1 MSAACSAGRNGRRCW
16 PRRSR
21 GRRGRAIPIQERAI
35 TSTGGGRWSAS
46 SPTRACARPPICSA
60 CAPPGGAPPSARRT
74 ACRSRSVPRISS
86 PSLPPRGAGSSL
98 GARRSPWR
106 EESMSER
113 AVVREVGLR
122 DGLQSLAETMPTEQ
136 KIAWLEAEYRA
147 GVRDIEVSSFVPPK
161 LLPQLADAEA
171 VVRHALSLPGLTVSA
186 LIPNLKGAE
195 RGLALG
201 VHEMNFV
208 LSVSESHNRANVRR
222 STAESIADFRRVVAL
237 VRAAPPGRRPRL
249 ACGLA
254 TAFGCTIEG
263 DVDEDRVCQIAAE
276 VAEAGTDAITL
287 ADTVGYGNPAAVERV
302 FRRVI
307 AEVAPLPVSGH
318 FHDTRGLG
326 LANVLAALNAGAR
339 AFDASLGGLGG
350 CPYAP
355 GATGNIVTEDLAFM
369 LAAMGFE
376 TGIDLG
382 RLLQAREILARALP
396 AVALHG
402 AIAKAGLPKNF
413 HPMRAS
419 AQAAE

>member
-1 MSAACSAGRNGRRCW
+1 MTEHAH
-16 PRRSR
+16 
-21 GRRGRAIPIQERAI
+21 
-35 TSTGGGRWSAS
+35 
-46 SPTRACARPPICSA
+46 
-60 CAPPGGAPPSARRT
+60 
-74 ACRSRSVPRISS
+74 
-86 PSLPPRGAGSSL
+86 
-98 GARRSPWR
+98 
-106 EESMSER
+106 
-113 AVVREVGLR
+113 VREVGLR
-122 DGLQSLAETMPTEQ
+122 DGLQSIAEVLPTEE
-136 KIAWLEAEYRA
+136 KIAWLEAEHAA
-147 GVRDIEVSSFVPPK
+147 GVHEIEVSSFVPPK

-186 LIPNLKGAE
+186 LIPNLRGAE

-208 LSVSESHNRANVRR
+208 LSVSERHNRANVRR
-222 STAESIADFRRVVAL
+222 TTAESIEDFRRVVAL
-237 VRAAPPGRRPRL
+237 CHTAPAERRPRI

-263 DVDEDRVCQIAAE
+263 AVDEDRVRDIAVE
-276 VAEAGTDAITL
+276 VAEAGADAIIL
-287 ADTVGYGNPAAVERV
+287 ADTVGYGQPAAVERV

-307 AEVAPLPVSGH
+307 ADVTPLPVAGH

-369 LAAMGFE
+369 LEAMGFD
-376 TGIDLG
+376 TGIDIE
-382 RLLQAREILARALP
+382 RLIKVRELVARALP
-396 AVALHG
+396 NVVQYG

-413 HPMRAS
+413 HAAPI

>member
-1 MSAACSAGRNGRRCW
+1 
-16 PRRSR
+16 
-21 GRRGRAIPIQERAI
+21 
-35 TSTGGGRWSAS
+35 
-46 SPTRACARPPICSA
+46 
-60 CAPPGGAPPSARRT
+60 
-74 ACRSRSVPRISS
+74 
-86 PSLPPRGAGSSL
+86 
-98 GARRSPWR
+98 
-106 EESMSER
+106 MSER
-113 AVVREVGLR
+113 AYVREVGLR
-122 DGLQSLAETMPTEQ
+122 DGLQSIAEILPTEQ
-136 KIAWLEAEYRA
+136 KLAWLDAECAA
-147 GVRDIEVSSFVPPK
+147 GVREIEVSSFVPPK

-208 LSVSESHNRANVRR
+208 ISVSEGHNRSNVRR
-222 STAESIADFRRVVAL
+222 STEESVEDFGRVVAL
-237 VRAAPPGRRPRL
+237 CRTGREHRRPRV

-263 DVDEDRVCQIAAE
+263 AVDEDRVRRIAVE
-276 VAEAGTDAITL
+276 VAEAGADAIAL
-287 ADTVGYGNPAAVERV
+287 ADTVGYGQPAAVDRV

-307 AEVAPLPVSGH
+307 ADVAPLPVSGH

-355 GATGNIVTEDLAFM
+355 GATGNIVTEDLVFM
-369 LAAMGFE
+369 LESMGFE
-376 TGIDLG
+376 TGIDIE
-382 RLLQAREILARALP
+382 RLLEVRELVHSFLP
-396 AVALHG
+396 NVAQHG
-402 AIAKAGLPKNF
+402 TIAKAGLPKNF
-413 HPMRAS
+413 RPAPL

>member
-1 MSAACSAGRNGRRCW
+1 MTEHAH
-16 PRRSR
+16 
-21 GRRGRAIPIQERAI
+21 
-35 TSTGGGRWSAS
+35 
-46 SPTRACARPPICSA
+46 
-60 CAPPGGAPPSARRT
+60 
-74 ACRSRSVPRISS
+74 
-86 PSLPPRGAGSSL
+86 
-98 GARRSPWR
+98 
-106 EESMSER
+106 
-113 AVVREVGLR
+113 VREVGLR
-122 DGLQSLAETMPTEQ
+122 DGLQSIAEVLPTEQ
-136 KIAWLEAEYRA
+136 KIAWIDAEHAA
-147 GVRDIEVSSFVPPK
+147 GVREIEVSSFVPPK

-171 VVRHALSLPGLTVSA
+171 VVRHALALPGLTVSA
-186 LIPNLKGAE
+186 LIPNLRGAE

-208 LSVSESHNRANVRR
+208 LSVSEGHNRANVRR
-222 STAESIADFRRVVAL
+222 TTAESIEDFRRVVAL
-237 VRAAPPGRRPRL
+237 CHTAPDERRPRV

-263 DVDEDRVCQIAAE
+263 AVDEDRVRDIAVE
-276 VAEAGTDAITL
+276 VAKAGADAIIL
-287 ADTVGYGNPAAVERV
+287 ADTVGYGQPAAVERV

-307 AEVAPLPVSGH
+307 ADVAPLPVSGH

-369 LAAMGFE
+369 LEAMGFD
-376 TGIDLG
+376 TGIDISQLIKV
-382 RLLQAREILARALP
+382 RELVASFLP
-396 AVALHG
+396 TIIQHG

-413 HPMRAS
+413 NSAPV

>member
-1 MSAACSAGRNGRRCW
+1 
-16 PRRSR
+16 
-21 GRRGRAIPIQERAI
+21 
-35 TSTGGGRWSAS
+35 
-46 SPTRACARPPICSA
+46 
-60 CAPPGGAPPSARRT
+60 
-74 ACRSRSVPRISS
+74 
-86 PSLPPRGAGSSL
+86 
-98 GARRSPWR
+98 
-106 EESMSER
+106 MSER
-113 AVVREVGLR
+113 AYVREVGLR
-122 DGLQSLAETMPTEQ
+122 DGLQSIAEILPTEQ
-136 KIAWLEAEYRA
+136 KIAWLEAEHAA
-147 GVRDIEVSSFVPPK
+147 GVRQIEVSSFVPPK

-186 LIPNLKGAE
+186 LIPNLRGAE

-208 LSVSESHNRANVRR
+208 LSVSEGHNRANVRR
-222 STAESIADFRRVVAL
+222 TTAESIEDFRRVVAL
-237 VRAAPPGRRPRL
+237 CHTAPAERRPRI

-263 DVDEDRVCQIAAE
+263 AVDEDRVRDIAVE
-276 VAEAGTDAITL
+276 VAEAGADAIIL
-287 ADTVGYGNPAAVERV
+287 ADTVGYGQPAAVERV

-307 AEVAPLPVSGH
+307 ADVTPLTVAGH

-339 AFDASLGGLGG
+339 AFDAAVGGLGG

-369 LAAMGFE
+369 LEAMGFD
-376 TGIDLG
+376 TGIDIG
-382 RLLQAREILARALP
+382 RLIKVRELVARALP
-396 AVALHG
+396 NVVQYG

-413 HPMRAS
+413 HAAPI